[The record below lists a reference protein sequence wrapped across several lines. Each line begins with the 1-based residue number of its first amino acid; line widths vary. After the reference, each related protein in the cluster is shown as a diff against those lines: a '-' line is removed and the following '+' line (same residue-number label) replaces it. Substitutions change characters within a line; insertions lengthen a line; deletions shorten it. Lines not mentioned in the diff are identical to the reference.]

1 MSEILTNNS
10 LCARKSRNIWK
21 LSGRIKLYLRVL
33 IIALCEVWGT
43 SRNGELIAAEDLPQ
57 GLQLYSINEGKA
69 YEVIQLFYK
78 LI

>member
-1 MSEILTNNS
+1 M
-10 LCARKSRNIWK
+10 
-21 LSGRIKLYLRVL
+21 
-33 IIALCEVWGT
+33 CEVWGT
-43 SRNGELIAAEDLPQ
+43 SRNGELIAVEDLPQ